1 MHTNTNITEV
11 DYRLAWARTFLKNFG
26 AIENSARRVWSININ
41 FSQIQTIDGM
51 KVYKN
56 KNLKQVSE
64 NSFPLQNSLDMED
77 DAPEEIRTW
86 RQRLHDVLL
95 KNESICIRTFNTKII
110 KRTGILS
117 SWSYKKS
124 GDGGIDGTGTLKIND
139 IVTFNI
145 AFQCKRY
152 QGSVGVP
159 EIRNF
164 RGSLTT
170 DIEKAVFI
178 TTGNFSKAAI
188 EEASTAGKQKID
200 LMDGE
205 TLISKIAEF

>member
-1 MHTNTNITEV
+1 MQLSDDVLENMHTNTNITEV

-95 KNESICIRTFNTKII
+95 KMNPYAFERLTQRLLRELGFSQVEVTKNLEMVEFMELVRLKLMISL
-110 KRTGILS
+110 LS
-117 SWSYKKS
+117 
-124 GDGGIDGTGTLKIND
+124 T
-139 IVTFNI
+139 
-145 AFQCKRY
+145 
-152 QGSVGVP
+152 
-159 EIRNF
+159 
-164 RGSLTT
+164 
-170 DIEKAVFI
+170 
-178 TTGNFSKAAI
+178 
-188 EEASTAGKQKID
+188 
-200 LMDGE
+200 
-205 TLISKIAEF
+205 